1 MQKDER
7 DLLEVCRF
15 ELFEETVGNWLRS
28 IIQRLEKERTL
39 FDLDRSSLILGKI
52 SERAFVRSSLEEIL
66 VDLQ

>member
-28 IIQRLEKERTL
+28 IIRRLEKERMAIRPEP
-39 FDLDRSSLILGKI
+39 FVLDSRQSFRK
-52 SERAFVRSSLEEIL
+52 RACPAKS
-66 VDLQ
+66 